1 MPAQHRPFAGHPVA
15 ASHPHLITQAQTF
28 LALAIGDNTRRTYAA
43 GVNSYL
49 AFTASHRV
57 SPIFPAGVETLCLWV
72 TWLAQRL
79 RTFATCKVYLAAV
92 INRHAE
98 MGLPHPLVDAP
109 HILDRTLAGIKRAS
123 ANASKPK
130 LPITTSMLRLMLP
143 DLRLQLRRDALLWA
157 MMWTATA
164 GLLRIS
170 EFTGAANGDTD
181 RLPRM
186 QQLTLYDSGGTA
198 YSMQQLRAAAAPRA
212 ALRYASLHLNAS
224 KTDPFRTG
232 VDIIIAAPAALS
244 ALSAYAALCSA
255 VSVLPSAPLF
265 AFEDGMPITR
275 RWLMAQVDGLL
286 RSIRCNPRA
295 YSSHSFRKGGAVS
308 LQELGV
314 EDSIIRRTGRW
325 RSDAFHLYV
334 RDASTDSLIA
344 ASARL

>member
-1 MPAQHRPFAGHPVA
+1 MPALHRPFAGHPVA
-15 ASHPHLITQAQTF
+15 TSHPRLIAQAQTF

-49 AFTASHRV
+49 AFTASHRI
-57 SPIFPAGVETLCLWV
+57 SAPFPAGVETLCLWV
-72 TWLAQRL
+72 TWLAQRR

-92 INRHAE
+92 VNRHAE
-98 MGLPHPLVDAP
+98 MGLPHPLMGAAT
-109 HILDRTLAGIKRAS
+109 ILERTLAGVKRAS

-130 LPITTSMLRLMLP
+130 LPITTAMLRSMRP
-143 DLRLQLRRDALLWA
+143 HLRLQQRRDALLWA

-170 EFTGAANGDTD
+170 EFTGTANGDTD
-181 RLPRM
+181 RLLRM
-186 QQLTLYDSGGTA
+186 QQLTLFDSDGTA

-232 VDIIIAAPAALS
+232 VDVIIAAPAALI
-244 ALSAYAALCSA
+244 ALCAYAALCSA
-255 VSVLPSAPLF
+255 VHVLPTAPLF
-265 AFEDGMPITR
+265 AFEDGPPISR
-275 RWLMAQVDGLL
+275 RWLMAQVDDLL
-286 RSIRCNPRA
+286 RSINCDPRA

-344 ASARL
+344 ACTRL